1 MPWKPVA
8 HAPCAFSCEEAP
20 APLRSPER
28 PEVSLEPLSEPVSA
42 LLSLPAPQA
51 VREMVR
57 AIIATLGAMSLRE
70 EVRFTSVAP
79 DESDDVLTSV
89 TLSTSGERARR

>member
-8 HAPCAFSCEEAP
+8 QAPCAFSCEEAP

-28 PEVSLEPLSEPVSA
+28 PEVSLEPSSLAAPT
-42 LLSLPAPQA
+42 SLPAPQA
-51 VREMVR
+51 LREIVR
-57 AIIATLGAMSLRE
+57 ASSATPGASSLRE

-79 DESDDVLTSV
+79 DESDDVLTSR
-89 TLSTSGERARR
+89 TLGTSGERARRRR